1 MEEYDR
7 QKEDDRIR
15 KGGNRDVEALL
26 KEIERMNK
34 ELSVGSEM

>member
-1 MEEYDR
+1 MTESE
-7 QKEDDRIR
+7 

-34 ELSVGSEM
+34 ELSMGSEM